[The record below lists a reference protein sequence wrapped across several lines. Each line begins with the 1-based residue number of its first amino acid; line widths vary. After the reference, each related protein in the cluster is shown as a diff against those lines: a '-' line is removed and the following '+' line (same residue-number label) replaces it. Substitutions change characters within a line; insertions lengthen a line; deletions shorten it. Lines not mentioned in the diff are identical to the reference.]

1 MSNYDAREERGRF
14 LLRALLCLI
23 FICAVAGQVLYYED
37 FTRETGLYMAAAV
50 LPTAV
55 ALWALHR
62 GSWPGLVVFFIGSFN
77 AIANV
82 TGALAEGG
90 RAAMGGPD
98 MVVGFIDLLL
108 RLTVVFCALRSTSV
122 SQYLLCRRPFH
133 APSAIRFLSQPIV
146 LNQPQHRVLGV
157 RRIHPQVGEVAHA
170 VEIFRCFRKA

>member
-90 RAAMGGPD
+90 RAAMGSPD

-122 SQYLLCRRPFH
+122 SQYLLCRRSFRRRRDDVLEIGLFVV
-133 APSAIRFLSQPIV
+133 ALLLQLGIILWMADLFL
-146 LNQPQHRVLGV
+146 HTGT
-157 RRIHPQVGEVAHA
+157 
-170 VEIFRCFRKA
+170 